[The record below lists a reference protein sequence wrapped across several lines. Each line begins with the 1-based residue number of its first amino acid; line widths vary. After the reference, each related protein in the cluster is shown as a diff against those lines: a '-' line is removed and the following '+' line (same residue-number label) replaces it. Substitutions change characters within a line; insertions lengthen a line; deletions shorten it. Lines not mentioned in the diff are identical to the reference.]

1 MHSTWKFVTIMT
13 KKHKNE
19 PQFKSYVSRSHI
31 NGSPYIQYEQIS
43 PHIYIIDNNSS
54 LQSIFVFSVS
64 KKFVKT
70 KKKNIQSLDFIDV
83 KLGVGGH
90 RAEKVEKK

>member
-1 MHSTWKFVTIMT
+1 MT

-83 KLGVGGH
+83 KWGG
-90 RAEKVEKK
+90 RAQS